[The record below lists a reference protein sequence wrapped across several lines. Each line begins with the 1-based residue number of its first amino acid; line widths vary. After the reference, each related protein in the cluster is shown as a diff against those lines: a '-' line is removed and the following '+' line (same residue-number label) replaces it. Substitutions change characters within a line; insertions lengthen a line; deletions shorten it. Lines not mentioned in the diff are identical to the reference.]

1 MFEHF
6 TFGAVSQTCQQD
18 DIHPSPTD
26 TSFPQQYTPSSTSYS
41 FPSSTP
47 SSNINDIV
55 DKFNAHS
62 LSRDEL
68 VEQFAAWTRGSTSDD
83 DEDVDMPSFEQP
95 STCIKHT
102 ASVPTTPIDPPI
114 RDTIACRRLQRQL
127 NVQMQTSVTHIRD
140 INTLVEDMIV
150 SNSQCR
156 LHPSKSYLSPPPSR
170 AGFPPLIVDTT
181 SYSQQILDV
190 DEGFHEDECLLEE
203 ETETSLRR
211 ASTPSGIRKYNANV
225 RWGRSADV
233 ALVGGRLKVKSK
245 PRMRKRIKGPAS
257 VPE

>member
-6 TFGAVSQTCQQD
+6 TFGAVSQICQQ

-26 TSFPQQYTPSSTSYS
+26 TSFPQQYSPSSTSYS
-41 FPSSTP
+41 FPESTP
-47 SSNINDIV
+47 SNINDIV
-55 DKFNAHS
+55 DKFSEQS

-68 VEQFAAWTRGSTSDD
+68 VEQFAAWTRGSSSFETDD
-83 DEDVDMPSFEQP
+83 DDDMPSFEQ
-95 STCIKHT
+95 STTCIKHT

-114 RDTIACRRLQRQL
+114 RGALACRRLQRQV

-140 INTLVEDMIV
+140 INALVEDMIIT
-150 SNSQCR
+150 NSQCR
-156 LHPSKSYLSPPPSR
+156 LRKSPSKSYLSPPPSR
-170 AGFPPLIVDTT
+170 AGLPELVVETAEFDRQL
-181 SYSQQILDV
+181 LDV
-190 DEGFHEDECLLEE
+190 DEGFHEDESLVE
-203 ETETSLRR
+203 ETSLRR
-211 ASTPSGIRKYNANV
+211 ASTPSGIRKYNAV

-245 PRMRKRIKGPAS
+245 PRMRKRTAPPAC